1 MRSPN
6 WALLFLCRRGGM
18 ADTADLKSVG
28 VIRVGS
34 NPIAGT
40 RRNYIL
46 CYGGTSNNEGGFTMA
61 IDVITVHEAAKIL
74 GYCEGYV
81 CQLIRNNVITTA
93 FMRSPDGYGG
103 KPGYGMYRDE
113 IELLARTRVKYAK
126 KRKTIVEVEER
137 EPEKVTTK
145 DLKPIL
151 GEIEAC
157 LSLLS
162 ECLGKLKEEL

>member
-1 MRSPN
+1 
-6 WALLFLCRRGGM
+6 
-18 ADTADLKSVG
+18 
-28 VIRVGS
+28 
-34 NPIAGT
+34 
-40 RRNYIL
+40 
-46 CYGGTSNNEGGFTMA
+46 MA

-81 CQLIRNNVITTA
+81 CQLIRKNVITTA
-93 FMRSPDGYGG
+93 FVRSPDGYGG

-113 IELLARTRVKYAK
+113 IEQMAKTRVKYAK

-145 DLKPIL
+145 NLKPIL

>member
-1 MRSPN
+1 MDSS
-6 WALLFLCRRGGM
+6 LFICRRGGM

-40 RRNYIL
+40 SQKL
-46 CYGGTSNNEGGFTMA
+46 HFVLWGTSKNEGGFTMA
-61 IDVITVHEAAKIL
+61 IDVISVHEAAKIL

-93 FMRSPDGYGG
+93 FVRSPDGYGG

-113 IELLARTRVKYAK
+113 IELLAKTRVKYAK
-126 KRKTIVEVEER
+126 KRKTIVEVEEH
-137 EPEKVTTK
+137 EPEKVTAK

>member
-1 MRSPN
+1 
-6 WALLFLCRRGGM
+6 
-18 ADTADLKSVG
+18 
-28 VIRVGS
+28 
-34 NPIAGT
+34 
-40 RRNYIL
+40 
-46 CYGGTSNNEGGFTMA
+46 MA
-61 IDVITVHEAAKIL
+61 IDVISVHEAAKIL
-74 GYCEGYV
+74 GYSEGHV
-81 CQLIRNNVITTA
+81 RQLIKNNVITTA
-93 FMRSPDGYGG
+93 FVQSPDGYGG
-103 KPGYGMYRDE
+103 RPGYGMYRDE

-137 EPEKVTTK
+137 EPEKVTAK

>member
-1 MRSPN
+1 
-6 WALLFLCRRGGM
+6 M
-18 ADTADLKSVG
+18 AT
-28 VIRVGS
+28 
-34 NPIAGT
+34 
-40 RRNYIL
+40 
-46 CYGGTSNNEGGFTMA
+46 
-61 IDVITVHEAAKIL
+61 DVISVHEAAKIL

-93 FMRSPDGYGG
+93 FVRSPDGYGG

>member
-1 MRSPN
+1 
-6 WALLFLCRRGGM
+6 
-18 ADTADLKSVG
+18 
-28 VIRVGS
+28 
-34 NPIAGT
+34 
-40 RRNYIL
+40 
-46 CYGGTSNNEGGFTMA
+46 MA

-93 FMRSPDGYGG
+93 FVRSPDGYGG
-103 KPGYGMYRDE
+103 KPGYGMHRDE
-113 IELLARTRVKYAK
+113 IERLARTRVKYAK